1 MTAVRSSSVQSA
13 SPSNGNRHYSSA
25 LQSEGALIG
34 APEPKKPKTEPEQAA
49 SMESDE
55 I

>member
-1 MTAVRSSSVQSA
+1 MTAVRSSVQSG
-13 SPSNGNRHYSSA
+13 SPGSGNRHYLSA

-34 APEPKKPKTEPEQAA
+34 APEQKKPKTKPGQAA